1 MGQSCVNT
9 ARWRTVKEMEVGKF
23 NNQEHLHKHETERN
37 GERGSL
43 DRSKQK
49 VLRTKEN
56 NQFALSNK
64 TLKKKGSNYGCL
76 ELSAVIKK

>member
-49 VLRTKEN
+49 VLR
-56 NQFALSNK
+56 NK
-64 TLKKKGSNYGCL
+64 GK
-76 ELSAVIKK
+76 